1 MSGAGPIR
9 PTLEQMRL
17 LHSSTKGVHR
27 PQMTALRLCLETLA
41 LPWEVVAFRLENIQ
55 WRRGCVEVPARGIR
69 RTRIVALPTTAL
81 QTILQ
86 VAGSAGGKGQAVTA
100 GRGDE
105 LNHRDLRLDR
115 LRETLGRAA
124 PNTLSIDWNFH
135 GLRAAGA
142 EALRRS
148 GLSSTDLD
156 ALLGFE
162 QRGGDRRMT
171 IDRADRAI
179 SAAERWSRLL
189 HG

>member
-1 MSGAGPIR
+1 MSGAGPIL
-9 PTLEQMRL
+9 PTLEEIRL
-17 LHSSTKGVHR
+17 LHSTTKLVQR

-41 LPWEVVAFRLENIQ
+41 LPWEVVAIRLENIQ
-55 WRRGCVEVPARGIR
+55 WRRGCVEVPARGTR

-105 LNHRDLRLDR
+105 LRHRDLRLDR

-124 PNTLSIDWNFH
+124 PATLSIEWNFH

-142 EALRRS
+142 EALMRS
-148 GLSSTDLD
+148 GLSKSDLD

-162 QRGGDRRMT
+162 LMVHGGRLT

-179 SAAERWSRLL
+179 AAAERWSRLL